1 MNKILLELNTSN
13 FWVLNWYYIV
23 AVIIS
28 FTSLLFGIKNFYK
41 KSKSKEEIK
50 NDVFPKIETKI
61 EPIISPI
68 ISPVNNVN
76 INLGNMENK
85 NQSNENDSEK
95 NTENR
100 EALIDS
106 LKPKI
111 KILFID
117 DDKKFNIVKI
127 FKDSKWKNT
136 NSTTDIKSVDEP
148 KVKEADI
155 IFVDINGVGK
165 LLECKDEGLD
175 IALMLKQKYPNKKI
189 IIYSANKNN
198 DNFHPAWDLC
208 DFKLEKNALSYQYLS
223 LVEQFSI
230 ELYSK
235 S

>member
-1 MNKILLELNTSN
+1 MNKILLEINTSN

-28 FTSLLFGIKNFYK
+28 FTSLVFGIKNYFK
-41 KSKSKEEIK
+41 KNKVKEDNQNNHIR
-50 NDVFPKIETKI
+50 KIETNI
-61 EPIISPI
+61 HPVISPI
-68 ISPVNNVN
+68 NNNTVNV
-76 INLGNMENK
+76 NLGNMESKNK
-85 NQSNENDSEK
+85 DNDSEK
-95 NTENR
+95 KSENR

-136 NSTTDIKSVDEP
+136 SSVIDIKSIDDV
-148 KVKEADI
+148 KVKESDI

-198 DNFHPAWDLC
+198 DNFHPAWNLC

-223 LVEQFSI
+223 LVEQYSL
-230 ELYSK
+230 ELYYQS
-235 S
+235 